1 MEALI
6 LSDEKKTVGKRQAAS
21 SAERKCKNAATI
33 AGVLLIVLILLGALG
48 FGGYTA
54 YNVLMGSKIFPGVRM
69 GDCDLSGMDRA
80 QARAAL
86 ESVYGGS
93 GIDAAID
100 IQAGDQLFTLSA
112 RECGLEYDIP
122 ASIDQAYA
130 YGRQGGFIYRA
141 RQYWSTRNNPQQMEL
156 VTVLDRNVLQTRVDE
171 IAAAIEQPMAP
182 SSWSYADG
190 VITLDKGQTG
200 YSLDKEHLYAALDN
214 KLHTADFAAMEAVR
228 KEAHPQAL
236 SAAVIAAAVNCD
248 VVQTTLD
255 MEADPTGNTV
265 REGTL
270 GVNVSDSALNAAIA
284 SANRHETV
292 TCTLTAPDY
301 TAAEYQALLF
311 RDVLGQCTTDF
322 NPGNVGRTTNVLL
335 ATDFCNGVILMPGDI
350 FSYNEAVGPRTYER
364 GFKDATVYVGN
375 SAEDGVGGGICQ
387 VSSTIYYAALRA
399 DLEIVERY
407 AHSRMVTYVPLG
419 EDATVAWGSKD
430 FRFAN
435 NTPFPMKVVT
445 SHKKD
450 TLTVKLYGT
459 QTENKTVKIVT
470 NQLSKTPFE
479 VVYEIDETLPLG
491 TEKVKSNGYTGYQT
505 ESYRVV
511 YIDGV
516 EVSRTFEN
524 KSTYKKYDK
533 VIQHNPK
540 PDAPASNI
548 TPSNPE
554 PVPAPTEPPVEPA
567 PEPTGSLLTNG

>member
-1 MEALI
+1 M
-6 LSDEKKTVGKRQAAS
+6 
-21 SAERKCKNAATI
+21 
-33 AGVLLIVLILLGALG
+33 
-48 FGGYTA
+48 
-54 YNVLMGSKIFPGVRM
+54 
-69 GDCDLSGMDRA
+69 
-80 QARAAL
+80 
-86 ESVYGGS
+86 
-93 GIDAAID
+93 
-100 IQAGDQLFTLSA
+100 
-112 RECGLEYDIP
+112 
-122 ASIDQAYA
+122 
-130 YGRQGGFIYRA
+130 
-141 RQYWSTRNNPQQMEL
+141 
-156 VTVLDRNVLQTRVDE
+156 
-171 IAAAIEQPMAP
+171 
-182 SSWSYADG
+182 
-190 VITLDKGQTG
+190 
-200 YSLDKEHLYAALDN
+200 
-214 KLHTADFAAMEAVR
+214 
-228 KEAHPQAL
+228 
-236 SAAVIAAAVNCD
+236 
-248 VVQTTLD
+248 
-255 MEADPTGNTV
+255 
-265 REGTL
+265 
-270 GVNVSDSALNAAIA
+270 
-284 SANRHETV
+284 
-292 TCTLTAPDY
+292 
-301 TAAEYQALLF
+301 
-311 RDVLGQCTTDF
+311 LGQCTTDF